1 MAKLKLF
8 SDWELYRIM
17 DIKSDSMESQR
28 LDQLIQE
35 RFSRRSPFDNQLIN
49 IEIEVMVERIQKK
62 YLQPETLT
70 VEEFLTRLRHEIQES
85 KRKS

>member
-17 DIKSDSMESQR
+17 DIKPDSMESQR

-62 YLQPETLT
+62 ILT
-70 VEEFLTRLRHEIQES
+70 A
-85 KRKS
+85 